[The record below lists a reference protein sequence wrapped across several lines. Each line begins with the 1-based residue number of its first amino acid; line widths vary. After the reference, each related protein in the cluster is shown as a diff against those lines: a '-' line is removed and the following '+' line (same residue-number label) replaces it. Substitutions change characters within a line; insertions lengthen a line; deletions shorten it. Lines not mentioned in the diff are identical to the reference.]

1 VGEVSRQASSVAF
14 RELLSLVLAYKLDV
28 AVVSLAIAFGSVAL
42 LLSPYV
48 LSLII
53 DRGIVGADY
62 AALTTYVGLYVLL
75 VVAQWVAQM
84 VRVSRTE
91 VLGQKVL
98 SGLRESVFR
107 KYMST
112 TLDFHQSYQVGDLV
126 SRLVNDTSTV
136 NEALVTGL
144 LNVVGDLVS
153 MLGSLA
159 VMVYLSP
166 QLTLV
171 SLATAPLMALVAR
184 VFGGRLRRAWREVR
198 ERVSRLTSIVE
209 ESASGIEVVKSFGL
223 EDSVLS
229 RFERTSREVYSQ
241 TVKASVLAGLFFPL
255 MGVTTSVS
263 MAVVLI
269 YGGYLCLSGALS
281 IGVLVAF
288 TQYVN
293 RLTGPINDLV
303 FMYDSLQTALAAL
316 DRVYE
321 VLKSG
326 HVESDEGVDLAE
338 IRGEVVFDHVWF
350 EYVPGIPVL
359 KDVSLVVRPG
369 EVVALVGHTGAGKTT
384 MANLLMKFYEPTKGR
399 ILIDGVDIRNVR
411 RSSLRKFISYIP
423 QETFLFPG
431 TVIDNIRVVKPG
443 ASDEEVIEVCKRL
456 GVHRFIE
463 RLPNGYYTDVGEV
476 GKRLSTGEKQL
487 IAIARAMLKDAKV
500 VIVDEALSSVDTET
514 EGILRKALRE
524 LLRGR
529 TGIVIAH
536 RLTMARDCDRVVVL
550 ADGRIVEQGTF
561 SELLAKRG
569 VFYSMYVS
577 QVGGVEE
584 IAAAQE
590 AR

>member
-1 VGEVSRQASSVAF
+1 VVEVSKTGTVAF
-14 RELLSLVLAYKLDV
+14 RELLSLVLAFRLDV
-28 AVVSLAIAFGSVAL
+28 AIVSLAIAFGSIAM

-48 LSLII
+48 LSLTI

-62 AALTTYVGLYVLL
+62 ASLPMYVGLYVLL
-75 VVAQWVAQM
+75 VVAQWVTQV

-98 SGLRESVFR
+98 SSLRETMFR

-112 TLDFHQSYQVGDLV
+112 TLDFYQGYQVGDLV

-144 LNVVGDLVS
+144 LNVIGDLVS

-159 VMVYLSP
+159 IMAYLSP
-166 QLTLV
+166 QLTLA
-171 SLATAPLMALVAR
+171 SLVTVPPMVLVAR

-209 ESASGIEVVKSFGL
+209 ESASGIEVVRSFGL

-241 TVKASVLAGLFFPL
+241 TIRASVLAGLFFPL
-255 MGVTTSVS
+255 MGVFSSVAV
-263 MAVVLI
+263 AVVLI
-269 YGGYLCLSGALS
+269 YGGYLYLSGALS

-316 DRVYE
+316 DRIYE
-321 VLKSG
+321 VLRSG
-326 HVESDEGVDLAE
+326 QVESDEGIDLVDV
-338 IRGEVVFDHVWF
+338 RGEVVFDHVWF

-359 KDVSLVVRPG
+359 KDINITIRPG

-384 MANLLMKFYEPTKGR
+384 MANLLMKFYEPTRGR
-399 ILIDGVDIRNVR
+399 ILVDGVDIRNVR
-411 RSSLRKFISYIP
+411 RSSLRRFISYIP

-431 TVIDNIRVVKPG
+431 TVIDNIRVVKPE
-443 ASDEEVIEVCKRL
+443 ASDEEVIEVCRRL
-456 GVHRFIE
+456 GIHRFVE

-487 IAIARAMLKDAKV
+487 IAIARALLKDSRI
-500 VIVDEALSSVDTET
+500 VIVDEALSSVDSET
-514 EGILRKALRE
+514 EEMLKKAIRE

-536 RLTMARDCDRVVVL
+536 RLTTARDCDRIIVL
-550 ADGRIVEQGTF
+550 ADGRVVEQGTF
-561 SELLAKRG
+561 SELIAKRG

-577 QVGGVEE
+577 QVGGVGE
-584 IAAAQE
+584 ATVAQE

>member
-1 VGEVSRQASSVAF
+1 VVEVSKASTVAF
-14 RELLSLVLAYKLDV
+14 RELLSLVLTFRLDV
-28 AVVSLAIAFGSVAL
+28 AIVSLAIAFGSIAM

-48 LSLII
+48 LSLTI

-62 AALTTYVGLYVLL
+62 ASLPMYVGLYVLL
-75 VVAQWVAQM
+75 VVAQWVTQV

-98 SGLRESVFR
+98 SSLREAVFR

-112 TLDFHQSYQVGDLV
+112 TLDFYQGYQVGDLV

-144 LNVVGDLVS
+144 LNVIGDLVS

-159 VMVYLSP
+159 IMAYLSP
-166 QLTLV
+166 QLTLA
-171 SLATAPLMALVAR
+171 SLVTVPPMVLVAR

-223 EDSVLS
+223 EDSVLL

-241 TVKASVLAGLFFPL
+241 TIRASVLAGLFFPL
-255 MGVTTSVS
+255 MGVFSSVAV
-263 MAVVLI
+263 AVVLI

-316 DRVYE
+316 DRIYE

-326 HVESDEGVDLAE
+326 QVESDEGIDLVDV
-338 IRGEVVFDHVWF
+338 RGEVLFDHVWF

-359 KDVSLVVRPG
+359 KDINLTIRSG

-384 MANLLMKFYEPTKGR
+384 MANLLMKFYEPTRGR
-399 ILIDGVDIRNVR
+399 ILVDGVDVRNVR
-411 RSSLRKFISYIP
+411 RSSLRRFISYIP

-431 TVIDNIRVVKPG
+431 TVIDNIRIVKPE
-443 ASDEEVIEVCKRL
+443 ASIEEVIEVCRRL
-456 GVHRFIE
+456 GIHRFVE

-487 IAIARAMLKDAKV
+487 IAIARALLKDSRI
-500 VIVDEALSSVDTET
+500 VIVDEALSSVDSET
-514 EGILRKALRE
+514 EEMLKKAIRE

-536 RLTMARDCDRVVVL
+536 RLTTARDCDRVVVL
-550 ADGRIVEQGTF
+550 ADGRVVEQGTF

-577 QVGGVEE
+577 QVGGVGE
-584 IAAAQE
+584 ATVVQE

>member
-1 VGEVSRQASSVAF
+1 VVKVSKTGTVAF
-14 RELLSLVLAYKLDV
+14 RELLSLVLTFRLDV
-28 AVVSLAIAFGSVAL
+28 AVVSLAIAFNSLAT

-48 LSLII
+48 LSLTI

-62 AALTTYVGLYVLL
+62 ASLPMYVGLYVLL
-75 VVAQWVAQM
+75 VLAQWVTQV

-98 SGLRESVFR
+98 SSLRETMFR
-107 KYMST
+107 RYMSA
-112 TLDFHQSYQVGDLV
+112 TLDFYQGYQVGDLV

-159 VMVYLSP
+159 IMVYLSP
-166 QLTLV
+166 QLTLA
-171 SLATAPLMALVAR
+171 SLVTVPPMVLVAR

-241 TVKASVLAGLFFPL
+241 TIRASVLAGLFFPL
-255 MGVTTSVS
+255 MGVLSSLAV
-263 MAVVLI
+263 AVVLI
-269 YGGYLCLSGALS
+269 YGGYLYLSGALS

-316 DRVYE
+316 DRIYE
-321 VLKSG
+321 VLKSSR
-326 HVESDEGVDLAE
+326 VESDEGIDLVDV
-338 IRGEVVFDHVWF
+338 RGEVVFDHVWF

-359 KDVSLVVRPG
+359 KDVNITIGPG

-384 MANLLMKFYEPTKGR
+384 MANLLMKFYEPTRGR
-399 ILIDGVDIRNVR
+399 ILVDGVDIRNVR
-411 RSSLRKFISYIP
+411 RSSLRRFISYIP

-431 TVIDNIRVVKPG
+431 TVIDNIRVVKPE
-443 ASDEEVIEVCKRL
+443 ASDEEVIEVCRRL
-456 GVHRFIE
+456 GIHRFVE

-487 IAIARAMLKDAKV
+487 IAIARALLKDSRI
-500 VIVDEALSSVDTET
+500 VIVDEALSSVDSET
-514 EGILRKALRE
+514 EEMLKKAIRE

-536 RLTMARDCDRVVVL
+536 RLTTARDCDRVIVL
-550 ADGRIVEQGTF
+550 ADGRVVEQGTF
-561 SELLAKRG
+561 SELMAKRG

-577 QVGGVEE
+577 QVGGVGE
-584 IAAAQE
+584 ATVAQE

>member
-1 VGEVSRQASSVAF
+1 VGEVSRRASSVAF
-14 RELLSLVLAYKLDV
+14 RELLSLVLAHKLDV

-62 AALTTYVGLYVLL
+62 AALPIYVGLYVLL
-75 VVAQWVAQM
+75 VVAQWVAQV

-98 SGLRESVFR
+98 SSLRESAFR

-112 TLDFHQSYQVGDLV
+112 TLDFYQSYQVGDLV

-144 LNVVGDLVS
+144 LNVVGDLIS

-159 VMVYLSP
+159 IMIYLSP
-166 QLTLV
+166 QLTLA
-171 SLATAPLMALVAR
+171 SLATVPLMVLVAR

-223 EDSVLS
+223 EDSVLL

-241 TVKASVLAGLFFPL
+241 AVRASILAGLFFPL
-255 MGVTTSVS
+255 IGVTTSVS

-269 YGGYLCLSGALS
+269 YGGYLCLSGILS

-321 VLKSG
+321 VLKSER
-326 HVESDEGVDLAE
+326 VEPDEGIDLTE
-338 IRGEVVFDHVWF
+338 VRGEVVFEHVWF

-359 KDVSLVVRPG
+359 KDVSLVVKPG

-384 MANLLMKFYEPTKGR
+384 MANLMMKFYEPTSGK
-399 ILIDGVDIRNVR
+399 ILLDGIDVRNIR
-411 RSSLRKFISYIP
+411 RSSLRRFISYIP

-431 TVIDNIRVVKPG
+431 TVIDNIRVVKPE
-443 ASDEEVIEVCKRL
+443 ASDGEVIEVCRRL

-463 RLPNGYYTDVGEV
+463 KLPNGYYTDVGEV

-487 IAIARAMLKDAKV
+487 IAVARAMLKDARV

-514 EGILRKALRE
+514 EETLRKALKE

-550 ADGRIVEQGTF
+550 ADGRVVEQGTF

-584 IAAAQE
+584 VAIVQE
-590 AR
+590 MR

>member
-1 VGEVSRQASSVAF
+1 MSRQASSVAF

-75 VVAQWVAQM
+75 IVAQWVAQM

-112 TLDFHQSYQVGDLV
+112 TLDFYQSYQVGDLV

-159 VMVYLSP
+159 IMVYLSP

-171 SLATAPLMALVAR
+171 SLATVPLMALVAR

-577 QVGGVEE
+577 QVGGVGE

>member
-1 VGEVSRQASSVAF
+1 MSRRASSVAF
-14 RELLSLVLAYKLDV
+14 RELLSLVLAHKLDV

-62 AALTTYVGLYVLL
+62 AALPIYVGLYVLL
-75 VVAQWVAQM
+75 VVAQWVAQV

-98 SGLRESVFR
+98 SSLRESAFR

-112 TLDFHQSYQVGDLV
+112 TLDFYQSYQVGDLV

-144 LNVVGDLVS
+144 LNVVGDLIS

-159 VMVYLSP
+159 IMIYLSP
-166 QLTLV
+166 QLTLA
-171 SLATAPLMALVAR
+171 SLATVPLMVLVAR

-223 EDSVLS
+223 EDSVLL

-241 TVKASVLAGLFFPL
+241 AVRASILAGLFFPL
-255 MGVTTSVS
+255 IGVTTSVS

-269 YGGYLCLSGALS
+269 YGGYLCLSGILS

-321 VLKSG
+321 VLKSER
-326 HVESDEGVDLAE
+326 VEPDEGIDLTE
-338 IRGEVVFDHVWF
+338 VRGEVVFEHVWF

-359 KDVSLVVRPG
+359 KDVSLVVKPG

-384 MANLLMKFYEPTKGR
+384 MANLMMKFYEPTSGK
-399 ILIDGVDIRNVR
+399 ILLDGIDVRNIR
-411 RSSLRKFISYIP
+411 RSSLRRFISYIP

-431 TVIDNIRVVKPG
+431 TVIDNIRVVKPE
-443 ASDEEVIEVCKRL
+443 ASDGEVIEVCRRL

-463 RLPNGYYTDVGEV
+463 KLPNGYYTDVGEV

-487 IAIARAMLKDAKV
+487 IAVARAMLKDARV

-514 EGILRKALRE
+514 EETLRKALKE

-550 ADGRIVEQGTF
+550 ADGRVVEQGTF

-584 IAAAQE
+584 VAIVQE
-590 AR
+590 MR

>member
-1 VGEVSRQASSVAF
+1 VVKVSKTGTVAF
-14 RELLSLVLAYKLDV
+14 RELLSLVLTFRLDV
-28 AVVSLAIAFGSVAL
+28 AVVSLAIAFNSLAT

-48 LSLII
+48 LSLTI

-62 AALTTYVGLYVLL
+62 ASLPMYVGLYVLL
-75 VVAQWVAQM
+75 VLAQWVSQV

-98 SGLRESVFR
+98 SSLRETMFR
-107 KYMST
+107 RYMSA
-112 TLDFHQSYQVGDLV
+112 TLDFYQGYQVGDLV

-159 VMVYLSP
+159 IMVYLSP
-166 QLTLV
+166 QLTLA
-171 SLATAPLMALVAR
+171 SLVTVPPMVLVAR

-241 TVKASVLAGLFFPL
+241 TIRASVLAGLFFPL
-255 MGVTTSVS
+255 MGVLSSLAV
-263 MAVVLI
+263 AVVLI
-269 YGGYLCLSGALS
+269 YGGYLYLSGALS

-293 RLTGPINDLV
+293 RLMGPINDLV

-316 DRVYE
+316 DRIYE

-326 HVESDEGVDLAE
+326 QVESDEGIDLVDV
-338 IRGEVVFDHVWF
+338 RGEVVFDHVWF

-359 KDVSLVVRPG
+359 KDVNITIRPG

-384 MANLLMKFYEPTKGR
+384 MANLLMKFYEPTRGR
-399 ILIDGVDIRNVR
+399 ILVDGVDIRNVR
-411 RSSLRKFISYIP
+411 RSSLRRFISYIP

-431 TVIDNIRVVKPG
+431 TVIDNIRVVKPE
-443 ASDEEVIEVCKRL
+443 ASDEEVIEVCRRL
-456 GVHRFIE
+456 GIHRFVE

-487 IAIARAMLKDAKV
+487 IAIARALLKDSRI
-500 VIVDEALSSVDTET
+500 VIVDEALSSVDSET
-514 EGILRKALRE
+514 EEMLKKAIRE

-536 RLTMARDCDRVVVL
+536 RLTTARDCDRVIVL
-550 ADGRIVEQGTF
+550 ADGRVVEQGTF
-561 SELLAKRG
+561 SELMAKRG

-577 QVGGVEE
+577 QVGGVGE
-584 IAAAQE
+584 ATVAQE

>member
-1 VGEVSRQASSVAF
+1 VVEVSKASTVAF
-14 RELLSLVLAYKLDV
+14 RELLSLVLTFRLDV
-28 AVVSLAIAFGSVAL
+28 AIVSLAIAFGSIAM

-48 LSLII
+48 LSLTI

-62 AALTTYVGLYVLL
+62 ASLPMYVGLYVLL
-75 VVAQWVAQM
+75 VVAQWVTQV

-98 SGLRESVFR
+98 SSLREAVFR

-112 TLDFHQSYQVGDLV
+112 TLDFYQGYQVGDLV

-144 LNVVGDLVS
+144 LNVIGDLVS

-159 VMVYLSP
+159 IMAYLSP
-166 QLTLV
+166 QLTLA
-171 SLATAPLMALVAR
+171 SLVTVPPMVLVAR

-223 EDSVLS
+223 EDSVLL

-241 TVKASVLAGLFFPL
+241 TIRASVLAGLFFPL
-255 MGVTTSVS
+255 MGVFSSVAV
-263 MAVVLI
+263 AVVLI

-316 DRVYE
+316 DRIYE

-326 HVESDEGVDLAE
+326 QVESDEGIDLVDV
-338 IRGEVVFDHVWF
+338 RGEVVFDHVWF

-359 KDVSLVVRPG
+359 KDVNITIRPG

-384 MANLLMKFYEPTKGR
+384 MANLLMKFYEPTRGR
-399 ILIDGVDIRNVR
+399 ILVDGVDVRNVR
-411 RSSLRKFISYIP
+411 RSSLRRFISYIP

-431 TVIDNIRVVKPG
+431 TVIDNIRVVKPE
-443 ASDEEVIEVCKRL
+443 ASDEEVIEVCRRL
-456 GVHRFIE
+456 GIHRFVE

-487 IAIARAMLKDAKV
+487 IAIARALLKDSRI
-500 VIVDEALSSVDTET
+500 VIVDEALSSVDSET
-514 EGILRKALRE
+514 EEMLKKAIRE

-536 RLTMARDCDRVVVL
+536 RLTTARDCDRVVVL
-550 ADGRIVEQGTF
+550 ADGRVVEQGTF

-577 QVGGVEE
+577 QVGGVGE
-584 IAAAQE
+584 ATVVQE

>member
-1 VGEVSRQASSVAF
+1 MSKTGTVAF
-14 RELLSLVLAYKLDV
+14 RELLSLVLTFRLDV
-28 AVVSLAIAFGSVAL
+28 AVVSLAIAFNSLAT

-48 LSLII
+48 LSLTI
-53 DRGIVGADY
+53 DRGVVGADY
-62 AALTTYVGLYVLL
+62 ASLPMYVGLYVLL
-75 VVAQWVAQM
+75 VLAQWVTQV

-98 SGLRESVFR
+98 SSLRETMFR
-107 KYMST
+107 RYMSA
-112 TLDFHQSYQVGDLV
+112 TLDFYQGYQVGDLV

-159 VMVYLSP
+159 IMVYLSP
-166 QLTLV
+166 QLTLA
-171 SLATAPLMALVAR
+171 SLVTVPPMVLVAR

-241 TVKASVLAGLFFPL
+241 TIRASVLAGLFFPL
-255 MGVTTSVS
+255 MGVLSSLAV
-263 MAVVLI
+263 AVVLI
-269 YGGYLCLSGALS
+269 YGGYLYLSGALS

-293 RLTGPINDLV
+293 RLMGPINDLV

-316 DRVYE
+316 DRNYE

-326 HVESDEGVDLAE
+326 QVESDEGIDLVDV
-338 IRGEVVFDHVWF
+338 RGEVVFDHVWF

-359 KDVSLVVRPG
+359 KDVNITIRPG

-384 MANLLMKFYEPTKGR
+384 MANLLMKFYEPTRGR
-399 ILIDGVDIRNVR
+399 ILVDGVDIRNVR
-411 RSSLRKFISYIP
+411 RSSLRRFISYIP

-431 TVIDNIRVVKPG
+431 TVIDNIRVVKPE
-443 ASDEEVIEVCKRL
+443 ASDEEVIEVCRRL
-456 GVHRFIE
+456 GIHRFVE

-476 GKRLSTGEKQL
+476 GKRLSTGERQL
-487 IAIARAMLKDAKV
+487 IAIARALLKDSRI
-500 VIVDEALSSVDTET
+500 VIVDEALSSVDSET
-514 EGILRKALRE
+514 EEMLKKAIRE

-536 RLTMARDCDRVVVL
+536 RLTTARDCDRVIVL
-550 ADGRIVEQGTF
+550 ADGRVVEQGTF
-561 SELLAKRG
+561 SELMAKRG

-577 QVGGVEE
+577 QVGGVGE
-584 IAAAQE
+584 ATVAQE

>member
-1 VGEVSRQASSVAF
+1 MKVSKTGTVAF
-14 RELLSLVLAYKLDV
+14 RELLSLVLTFRLDV
-28 AVVSLAIAFGSVAL
+28 AVVSLAIAFNSLAT

-48 LSLII
+48 LSLTI

-62 AALTTYVGLYVLL
+62 ASLPMYVGLYVLL
-75 VVAQWVAQM
+75 VLAQWVAQV

-98 SGLRESVFR
+98 SSLRETMFR
-107 KYMST
+107 RYMSA
-112 TLDFHQSYQVGDLV
+112 TLDFYQGYQVGDLV

-159 VMVYLSP
+159 IMVYLSP
-166 QLTLV
+166 QLTLA
-171 SLATAPLMALVAR
+171 SLVTVPPMVLVAR

-241 TVKASVLAGLFFPL
+241 TIRASVLAGLFFPL
-255 MGVTTSVS
+255 MGVLSSLAV
-263 MAVVLI
+263 AVVLI
-269 YGGYLCLSGALS
+269 YGGYLYLSGALS

-293 RLTGPINDLV
+293 RLMGPINDLV

-316 DRVYE
+316 DRIYE
-321 VLKSG
+321 VVKSG
-326 HVESDEGVDLAE
+326 QVESDEGIDLVDV
-338 IRGEVVFDHVWF
+338 RGEVVFDHVWF

-359 KDVSLVVRPG
+359 KDVNITIRPG

-384 MANLLMKFYEPTKGR
+384 MANLLMKFYEPTRGR
-399 ILIDGVDIRNVR
+399 ILVDGVDIRNVR
-411 RSSLRKFISYIP
+411 RSSLRRFISYIP

-431 TVIDNIRVVKPG
+431 TVIDNIRVVKPE
-443 ASDEEVIEVCKRL
+443 ASDEEVIEVCRRL
-456 GVHRFIE
+456 GIHRFVE

-487 IAIARAMLKDAKV
+487 IAIARALLKDSRI
-500 VIVDEALSSVDTET
+500 VIVDEALSSVDSET
-514 EGILRKALRE
+514 EEMLKKAIRE

-536 RLTMARDCDRVVVL
+536 RLTTARDCDRVIVL
-550 ADGRIVEQGTF
+550 ADGRVVEQGTF
-561 SELLAKRG
+561 SELMAKRG

-577 QVGGVEE
+577 QVGGVGE
-584 IAAAQE
+584 ATVAQE

>member
-1 VGEVSRQASSVAF
+1 MSRQASSVAF
-14 RELLSLVLAYKLDV
+14 KELLSLVLAYKLDV

-62 AALTTYVGLYVLL
+62 AALPIYVGLYVLL
-75 VVAQWVAQM
+75 VVAQWVTQV

-98 SGLRESVFR
+98 SSLRESVFR

-112 TLDFHQSYQVGDLV
+112 TLDFYQSYQVGDLV

-159 VMVYLSP
+159 IMVYLSP
-166 QLTLV
+166 QLTLA
-171 SLATAPLMALVAR
+171 SLATVPLMVLVAR

-209 ESASGIEVVKSFGL
+209 ESTSGIEVVKSFGL
-223 EDSVLS
+223 EDSVLL

-241 TVKASVLAGLFFPL
+241 AVRASILAGLFFPL
-255 MGVTTSVS
+255 IGVTTSVS

-269 YGGYLCLSGALS
+269 YGGYLCLSGILS

-321 VLKSG
+321 VLKSER
-326 HVESDEGVDLAE
+326 VEPDEGIDLTE
-338 IRGEVVFDHVWF
+338 VRGEVVFEHVWF

-359 KDVSLVVRPG
+359 KDVSLVVKPG

-384 MANLLMKFYEPTKGR
+384 MANLMMKFYEPTSGR
-399 ILIDGVDIRNVR
+399 ILLDGIDVRNIR
-411 RSSLRKFISYIP
+411 RSSLRRFISYIP

-431 TVIDNIRVVKPG
+431 TVIDNIRVVKPE
-443 ASDEEVIEVCKRL
+443 ASDGEVVEVCRRL

-463 RLPNGYYTDVGEV
+463 KLPNGYYTDVGEV

-487 IAIARAMLKDAKV
+487 IAVARAMLKDARV

-514 EGILRKALRE
+514 EEALRKALKE

-550 ADGRIVEQGTF
+550 ADGRVVEQGAF

-584 IAAAQE
+584 VAIVQE
-590 AR
+590 MR

>member
-1 VGEVSRQASSVAF
+1 VVKVSKTGTVAF
-14 RELLSLVLAYKLDV
+14 RELLSLVLTFRLDV
-28 AVVSLAIAFGSVAL
+28 AVVSLAIAFNSLAT

-48 LSLII
+48 LSLTI

-62 AALTTYVGLYVLL
+62 ASLPMYVGLYVLL
-75 VVAQWVAQM
+75 VLAQWVTQV

-98 SGLRESVFR
+98 SSLRETMFR
-107 KYMST
+107 RYMSA
-112 TLDFHQSYQVGDLV
+112 TLDFYQGYQVGDLV

-159 VMVYLSP
+159 IMAYLSP
-166 QLTLV
+166 QLTLA
-171 SLATAPLMALVAR
+171 SLVTVPPMVLVAR

-223 EDSVLS
+223 EDSVLL

-241 TVKASVLAGLFFPL
+241 TIRASVLAGLFFPL
-255 MGVTTSVS
+255 MGVFSSVAV
-263 MAVVLI
+263 AVVLI

-316 DRVYE
+316 DRIYE

-326 HVESDEGVDLAE
+326 QVESDEGIDLVDV
-338 IRGEVVFDHVWF
+338 RGEVVFDHVWF

-359 KDVSLVVRPG
+359 KDVNITIRPG

-384 MANLLMKFYEPTKGR
+384 MANLLMKFYEPTRGR
-399 ILIDGVDIRNVR
+399 ILVDGVDIRNVR
-411 RSSLRKFISYIP
+411 RSSLRRFISYIP

-431 TVIDNIRVVKPG
+431 TVIDNIRVVKPE
-443 ASDEEVIEVCKRL
+443 ASDEEVIEVCRRL
-456 GVHRFIE
+456 GIHRFVE

-487 IAIARAMLKDAKV
+487 IAIARALLKDSRI
-500 VIVDEALSSVDTET
+500 VIVDEALSSVDSET
-514 EGILRKALRE
+514 EEMLKKAIRE

-536 RLTMARDCDRVVVL
+536 RLTTARDCDRVIVL
-550 ADGRIVEQGTF
+550 ADGRVVEQGTF
-561 SELLAKRG
+561 SELMAKRG

-577 QVGGVEE
+577 QVGGVGE
-584 IAAAQE
+584 ATVAQE

>member
-1 VGEVSRQASSVAF
+1 MSKTGTVAF
-14 RELLSLVLAYKLDV
+14 RELLSLVLTFRLDV
-28 AVVSLAIAFGSVAL
+28 AVVSLAIAFNSLAT

-48 LSLII
+48 LSLTI

-62 AALTTYVGLYVLL
+62 ASLPMYVGLYVLL
-75 VVAQWVAQM
+75 VLAQWVAQV

-98 SGLRESVFR
+98 SSLRETMFR
-107 KYMST
+107 RYMSA
-112 TLDFHQSYQVGDLV
+112 TLDFYQGYQVGDLV

-159 VMVYLSP
+159 IMVYLSP
-166 QLTLV
+166 QLTLA
-171 SLATAPLMALVAR
+171 SLVTVPPMVLVAR

-209 ESASGIEVVKSFGL
+209 ESASGIEVVRSFGL

-241 TVKASVLAGLFFPL
+241 TIRASVLAGLFFPL
-255 MGVTTSVS
+255 MGVLSSLAV
-263 MAVVLI
+263 AVVLI
-269 YGGYLCLSGALS
+269 YGGYLYLSGALS

-293 RLTGPINDLV
+293 RLMGPINDLV

-316 DRVYE
+316 DRIYE
-321 VLKSG
+321 VVKSG
-326 HVESDEGVDLAE
+326 QVESDEGIDLVDV
-338 IRGEVVFDHVWF
+338 RGEVVFDHVWF

-359 KDVSLVVRPG
+359 KDVNITIRPG

-384 MANLLMKFYEPTKGR
+384 MANLLMKFYEPTRGR
-399 ILIDGVDIRNVR
+399 ILVDGVDIRNVR
-411 RSSLRKFISYIP
+411 RSSLRRFISYIP

-431 TVIDNIRVVKPG
+431 TVIDNIRVVKPE
-443 ASDEEVIEVCKRL
+443 ASDEEVIEVCRRL
-456 GVHRFIE
+456 GIHRFVE

-487 IAIARAMLKDAKV
+487 IAIARALLKDSRI
-500 VIVDEALSSVDTET
+500 VIVDEALSSVDSET
-514 EGILRKALRE
+514 EEMLKKAIRE

-536 RLTMARDCDRVVVL
+536 RLTTARDCDRVIVL
-550 ADGRIVEQGTF
+550 ADGRVVEQGTF
-561 SELLAKRG
+561 SELMAKRG

-577 QVGGVEE
+577 QVGGVGE
-584 IAAAQE
+584 ATVAQE

>member
-1 VGEVSRQASSVAF
+1 VVEVSKASTVAF
-14 RELLSLVLAYKLDV
+14 RELLSLVLAFRLDV
-28 AVVSLAIAFGSVAL
+28 AIVSLAIAFGSIAM

-48 LSLII
+48 LSLTI

-62 AALTTYVGLYVLL
+62 ASLPMYVGLYVLL
-75 VVAQWVAQM
+75 VVAQWVTQV

-98 SGLRESVFR
+98 SSLREAVFR

-112 TLDFHQSYQVGDLV
+112 TLDFYQGYQVGDLV

-144 LNVVGDLVS
+144 LNVIGDLVS

-159 VMVYLSP
+159 IMAYLSP
-166 QLTLV
+166 QLTLA
-171 SLATAPLMALVAR
+171 SLVTVPPMVLVAR

-241 TVKASVLAGLFFPL
+241 TIRASVLAGLFFPL
-255 MGVTTSVS
+255 MGVFSSVAV
-263 MAVVLI
+263 AVVLI

-316 DRVYE
+316 DRIYE
-321 VLKSG
+321 VLRSG
-326 HVESDEGVDLAE
+326 QVESDEGIDLVDV
-338 IRGEVVFDHVWF
+338 RGEVLFDHVWF

-359 KDVSLVVRPG
+359 KDINLTIRSG

-384 MANLLMKFYEPTKGR
+384 MANLLMKFYEPTRGR
-399 ILIDGVDIRNVR
+399 ILVDGVDVRNVR
-411 RSSLRKFISYIP
+411 RSSLRRFISYIP

-431 TVIDNIRVVKPG
+431 TVIDNIRIVKPE
-443 ASDEEVIEVCKRL
+443 ASIEEVIEVCRRL
-456 GVHRFIE
+456 GIHRFVE

-487 IAIARAMLKDAKV
+487 IAIARALLKDSRI
-500 VIVDEALSSVDTET
+500 VIVDEALSSVDSET
-514 EGILRKALRE
+514 EEMLKKAIRE

-536 RLTMARDCDRVVVL
+536 RLTTARDCDRVVVL
-550 ADGRIVEQGTF
+550 ADGRVVEQGTF

-577 QVGGVEE
+577 QVGGVGE
-584 IAAAQE
+584 ATVVQE

>member
-1 VGEVSRQASSVAF
+1 VVEVSKTGTVAF
-14 RELLSLVLAYKLDV
+14 RELLSLVLAFRLDV
-28 AVVSLAIAFGSVAL
+28 AIVSLAIAFGSIAM

-48 LSLII
+48 LSLTI

-62 AALTTYVGLYVLL
+62 ASLPMYVGLYVLL
-75 VVAQWVAQM
+75 VVAQWVTQV

-98 SGLRESVFR
+98 SSLRETMFR

-112 TLDFHQSYQVGDLV
+112 TLDFYQGYQVGDLV

-144 LNVVGDLVS
+144 LNVIGDLVS

-159 VMVYLSP
+159 IMAYLSP
-166 QLTLV
+166 QLTLA
-171 SLATAPLMALVAR
+171 SLVTVPPMVLVAR

-209 ESASGIEVVKSFGL
+209 ESASGIEVVRSFGL
-223 EDSVLS
+223 EDSVLL

-241 TVKASVLAGLFFPL
+241 TIRASVLAGLFFPL
-255 MGVTTSVS
+255 MGVFSSVAV
-263 MAVVLI
+263 AVVLI

-316 DRVYE
+316 DRIYE

-326 HVESDEGVDLAE
+326 QVESDEGIDLVDV
-338 IRGEVVFDHVWF
+338 RGEVVFDHVWF

-359 KDVSLVVRPG
+359 KDINITIRPG

-384 MANLLMKFYEPTKGR
+384 MANLLMKFYEPTRGR
-399 ILIDGVDIRNVR
+399 ILIDGVDVGNVR
-411 RSSLRKFISYIP
+411 RSSLRRFISYIP

-431 TVIDNIRVVKPG
+431 TVIDNIRIVKPET
-443 ASDEEVIEVCKRL
+443 SIEEVIEVCRRL
-456 GVHRFIE
+456 GIHRFVE

-487 IAIARAMLKDAKV
+487 IAIARALLKDSRI
-500 VIVDEALSSVDTET
+500 VIVDEALSSVDSET
-514 EGILRKALRE
+514 EEMLKKAIRE

-536 RLTMARDCDRVVVL
+536 RLTTARDCDRVVVL
-550 ADGRIVEQGTF
+550 ADGRVVEQGTF

-569 VFYSMYVS
+569 VFYNMYVS
-577 QVGGVEE
+577 QVGGVRE
-584 IAAAQE
+584 ATVVQE

>member
-1 VGEVSRQASSVAF
+1 MSRRASSVAF
-14 RELLSLVLAYKLDV
+14 RELLSLVLAHKLDV

-62 AALTTYVGLYVLL
+62 AALPIYVGLYVLL
-75 VVAQWVAQM
+75 VVAQWVAQV

-98 SGLRESVFR
+98 SSLRESAFR

-112 TLDFHQSYQVGDLV
+112 TLDFYQSYQVGDLV

-144 LNVVGDLVS
+144 LNVVGDLIS

-159 VMVYLSP
+159 IMVYLSP
-166 QLTLV
+166 QLTLA
-171 SLATAPLMALVAR
+171 SLATVPLMVLVAR

-223 EDSVLS
+223 EDSVLL

-241 TVKASVLAGLFFPL
+241 AVRASILAGLFFPL
-255 MGVTTSVS
+255 IGVTTSVS

-269 YGGYLCLSGALS
+269 YGGYLCLSGLLS

-321 VLKSG
+321 VLKSER
-326 HVESDEGVDLAE
+326 VEPDEGIDLTE
-338 IRGEVVFDHVWF
+338 VRGEVVFEHVWF

-359 KDVSLVVRPG
+359 KDVSLVVKPG

-384 MANLLMKFYEPTKGR
+384 MANLMMKFYEPTSGK
-399 ILIDGVDIRNVR
+399 ILLDGIDVRNIR
-411 RSSLRKFISYIP
+411 RSSLRRFISYIP

-431 TVIDNIRVVKPG
+431 TVIDNIRVVKPE
-443 ASDEEVIEVCKRL
+443 ASDGEVIEVCRRL

-463 RLPNGYYTDVGEV
+463 KLPNGYYTDVGEV

-487 IAIARAMLKDAKV
+487 IAVARAMLKDARV

-514 EGILRKALRE
+514 EETLRKALKE

-550 ADGRIVEQGTF
+550 ADGRVVEQGTF

-584 IAAAQE
+584 VAIVQE
-590 AR
+590 MR

>member
-1 VGEVSRQASSVAF
+1 MSKASTVAF
-14 RELLSLVLAYKLDV
+14 RELLSLVLAFRLDV
-28 AVVSLAIAFGSVAL
+28 AIVSLAIAFGSIAM

-48 LSLII
+48 LSLTI

-62 AALTTYVGLYVLL
+62 ASLPMYVGLYVLL
-75 VVAQWVAQM
+75 VVAQWVTQV

-98 SGLRESVFR
+98 SSLREAVFR

-112 TLDFHQSYQVGDLV
+112 TLDFYQGYQVGDLV

-144 LNVVGDLVS
+144 LNVIGDLVS

-159 VMVYLSP
+159 IMAYLSP
-166 QLTLV
+166 QLTLA
-171 SLATAPLMALVAR
+171 SLVTVPPMVLVAR

-223 EDSVLS
+223 EDSVLL

-241 TVKASVLAGLFFPL
+241 TIRASVLAGLFFPL
-255 MGVTTSVS
+255 MGVFSSVAV
-263 MAVVLI
+263 AVVLI

-316 DRVYE
+316 DRIYE

-326 HVESDEGVDLAE
+326 QVESDEGIDLVDV
-338 IRGEVVFDHVWF
+338 RGEVLFDHVWF

-359 KDVSLVVRPG
+359 KDINLTIRSG

-384 MANLLMKFYEPTKGR
+384 MANLLMKFYEPTRGR
-399 ILIDGVDIRNVR
+399 ILVDGVDVRNVR
-411 RSSLRKFISYIP
+411 RSSLRRFISYIP

-431 TVIDNIRVVKPG
+431 TVIDNIRIVKPE
-443 ASDEEVIEVCKRL
+443 ASIEEVIEVCRRL
-456 GVHRFIE
+456 GIHRFVE

-487 IAIARAMLKDAKV
+487 IAIARALLKDSRI
-500 VIVDEALSSVDTET
+500 VIVDEALSSVDSET
-514 EGILRKALRE
+514 EEMLKKAIRE

-536 RLTMARDCDRVVVL
+536 RLTTARDCDRVVVL
-550 ADGRIVEQGTF
+550 ADGRVVEQGTF

-577 QVGGVEE
+577 QVGGVGE
-584 IAAAQE
+584 ATVVQE

>member
-1 VGEVSRQASSVAF
+1 MSKASTVAF
-14 RELLSLVLAYKLDV
+14 RELLSLVLTFRLDV
-28 AVVSLAIAFGSVAL
+28 AIVSLAIAFGSIAM

-48 LSLII
+48 LSLTI

-62 AALTTYVGLYVLL
+62 ASLPMYVGLYVLL
-75 VVAQWVAQM
+75 VVAQWVTQV

-98 SGLRESVFR
+98 SSLREAVFR

-112 TLDFHQSYQVGDLV
+112 TLDFYQGYQVGDLV

-144 LNVVGDLVS
+144 LNVIGDLVS

-159 VMVYLSP
+159 IMAYLSP
-166 QLTLV
+166 QLTLA
-171 SLATAPLMALVAR
+171 SLVTVPPMVLVAR

-223 EDSVLS
+223 EDSVLL

-241 TVKASVLAGLFFPL
+241 TIRASVLAGLFFPL
-255 MGVTTSVS
+255 MGVFSSVAV
-263 MAVVLI
+263 AVVLI

-316 DRVYE
+316 DRIYE

-326 HVESDEGVDLAE
+326 QVESDEGIDLVDV
-338 IRGEVVFDHVWF
+338 RGEVLFDHVWF

-359 KDVSLVVRPG
+359 KDINLTIRSG

-384 MANLLMKFYEPTKGR
+384 MANLLMKFYEPTRGR
-399 ILIDGVDIRNVR
+399 ILVDGVDVRNVR
-411 RSSLRKFISYIP
+411 RSSLRRFISYIP

-431 TVIDNIRVVKPG
+431 TVIDNIRIVKPE
-443 ASDEEVIEVCKRL
+443 ASIEEVIEVCRRL
-456 GVHRFIE
+456 GIHRFVE

-487 IAIARAMLKDAKV
+487 IAIARALLKDSRI
-500 VIVDEALSSVDTET
+500 VIVDEALSSVDSET
-514 EGILRKALRE
+514 EEMLKKAIRE

-536 RLTMARDCDRVVVL
+536 RLTTARDCDRVVVL
-550 ADGRIVEQGTF
+550 ADGRVVEQGTF

-577 QVGGVEE
+577 QVGGVGE
-584 IAAAQE
+584 ATVVQE

>member
-1 VGEVSRQASSVAF
+1 VSRRASSVAF
-14 RELLSLVLAYKLDV
+14 RELLSLVLAHKLDV

-62 AALTTYVGLYVLL
+62 AALPIYVGLYVLL
-75 VVAQWVAQM
+75 VVAQWVAQV

-98 SGLRESVFR
+98 SSLRESAFR

-112 TLDFHQSYQVGDLV
+112 TLDFYQSYQVGDLV

-144 LNVVGDLVS
+144 LNVVGDLIS

-159 VMVYLSP
+159 IMIYLSP
-166 QLTLV
+166 QLTLA
-171 SLATAPLMALVAR
+171 SLATVPLMVLVAR

-223 EDSVLS
+223 EDSVLL

-241 TVKASVLAGLFFPL
+241 AVRASILAGLFFPL
-255 MGVTTSVS
+255 IGVTTSVS

-269 YGGYLCLSGALS
+269 YGGYLCLSGILS

-321 VLKSG
+321 VLKSER
-326 HVESDEGVDLAE
+326 VEPDEGIDLTE
-338 IRGEVVFDHVWF
+338 VRGEVVFEHVWF

-359 KDVSLVVRPG
+359 KDVSLVVKPG

-384 MANLLMKFYEPTKGR
+384 MANLMMKFYEPTSGK
-399 ILIDGVDIRNVR
+399 ILLDGIDVRNIR
-411 RSSLRKFISYIP
+411 RSSLRRFISYIP

-431 TVIDNIRVVKPG
+431 TVIDNIRVVKPE
-443 ASDEEVIEVCKRL
+443 ASDGEVIEVCRRL

-463 RLPNGYYTDVGEV
+463 KLPNGYYTDVGEV

-487 IAIARAMLKDAKV
+487 IAVARAMLKDARV

-514 EGILRKALRE
+514 EETLRKALKE

-550 ADGRIVEQGTF
+550 ADGRVVEQGTF

-584 IAAAQE
+584 VAIVQE
-590 AR
+590 MR

>member
-1 VGEVSRQASSVAF
+1 VSKASTVAF
-14 RELLSLVLAYKLDV
+14 RELLSLVLTFRLDV
-28 AVVSLAIAFGSVAL
+28 AIVSLAIAFGSIAM

-48 LSLII
+48 LSLTI

-62 AALTTYVGLYVLL
+62 ASLPMYVGLYVLL
-75 VVAQWVAQM
+75 VVAQWVTQV

-98 SGLRESVFR
+98 SSLREAVFR

-112 TLDFHQSYQVGDLV
+112 TLDFYQGYQVGDLV

-144 LNVVGDLVS
+144 LNVIGDLVS

-159 VMVYLSP
+159 IMAYLSP
-166 QLTLV
+166 QLTLA
-171 SLATAPLMALVAR
+171 SLVTVPPMVLVAR

-223 EDSVLS
+223 EDSVLL

-241 TVKASVLAGLFFPL
+241 TIRASVLAGLFFPL
-255 MGVTTSVS
+255 MGVFSSVAV
-263 MAVVLI
+263 AVVLI

-316 DRVYE
+316 DRIYE

-326 HVESDEGVDLAE
+326 QVESDEGIDLVDV
-338 IRGEVVFDHVWF
+338 RGEVLFDHVWF

-359 KDVSLVVRPG
+359 KDINLTIRSG

-384 MANLLMKFYEPTKGR
+384 MANLLMKFYEPTRGR
-399 ILIDGVDIRNVR
+399 ILVDGVDVRNVR
-411 RSSLRKFISYIP
+411 RSSLRRFISYIP

-431 TVIDNIRVVKPG
+431 TVIDNIRIVKPE
-443 ASDEEVIEVCKRL
+443 ASIEEVIEVCRRL
-456 GVHRFIE
+456 GIHRFVE

-487 IAIARAMLKDAKV
+487 IAIARALLKDSRI
-500 VIVDEALSSVDTET
+500 VIVDEALSSVDSET
-514 EGILRKALRE
+514 EEMLKKAIRE

-536 RLTMARDCDRVVVL
+536 RLTTARDCDRVVVL
-550 ADGRIVEQGTF
+550 ADGRVVEQGTF

-577 QVGGVEE
+577 QVGGVGE
-584 IAAAQE
+584 ATVVQE

>member
-1 VGEVSRQASSVAF
+1 VVKVSKTGTVAF
-14 RELLSLVLAYKLDV
+14 RELLSLVLAFRLDV
-28 AVVSLAIAFGSVAL
+28 AVVSLAIAFNSLAT

-48 LSLII
+48 LSLTI

-62 AALTTYVGLYVLL
+62 ASLPMYVGLYVLL
-75 VVAQWVAQM
+75 VLAQWVTQV

-98 SGLRESVFR
+98 SSLRETMFR
-107 KYMST
+107 RYMSA
-112 TLDFHQSYQVGDLV
+112 TLDFYQGYQVGDLV

-159 VMVYLSP
+159 IMAYLSP
-166 QLTLV
+166 QLTLA
-171 SLATAPLMALVAR
+171 SLVTVPPMVLVAR

-223 EDSVLS
+223 EDSVVS

-241 TVKASVLAGLFFPL
+241 TIRASVLAGLFFPL
-255 MGVTTSVS
+255 MGVLSSLAV
-263 MAVVLI
+263 AVVLI
-269 YGGYLCLSGALS
+269 YGGYLYLSGALS

-316 DRVYE
+316 DRIYE

-326 HVESDEGVDLAE
+326 QVESDEGIDLVDV
-338 IRGEVVFDHVWF
+338 RGEVVFDHVWF

-359 KDVSLVVRPG
+359 KDVNITIRPG

-384 MANLLMKFYEPTKGR
+384 MANLLMKFYEPTRGR
-399 ILIDGVDIRNVR
+399 ILVDGVDIRNVR
-411 RSSLRKFISYIP
+411 RSSLRRFISYIP

-443 ASDEEVIEVCKRL
+443 ASDEEVIEVCRRL
-456 GVHRFIE
+456 GIHRFVE

-487 IAIARAMLKDAKV
+487 IAIARALLKDSRI
-500 VIVDEALSSVDTET
+500 VIVDEALSSVDSET
-514 EGILRKALRE
+514 EEMLKKAIRE

-536 RLTMARDCDRVVVL
+536 RLTTARDCDRVIVL
-550 ADGRIVEQGTF
+550 ADGRVVEQGTF
-561 SELLAKRG
+561 SELMAKRG

-577 QVGGVEE
+577 QVGGVVE
-584 IAAAQE
+584 ATVAQE

>member
-1 VGEVSRQASSVAF
+1 VSRQASSVAF
-14 RELLSLVLAYKLDV
+14 KELLSLVLAYKLDV

-62 AALTTYVGLYVLL
+62 AALPIYVGLYVLL
-75 VVAQWVAQM
+75 VVAQWVTQV

-98 SGLRESVFR
+98 SSLRESVFR

-112 TLDFHQSYQVGDLV
+112 TLDFYQSYQVGDLV

-159 VMVYLSP
+159 IMVYLSP
-166 QLTLV
+166 QLTLA
-171 SLATAPLMALVAR
+171 SLATVPLMVLVAR

-209 ESASGIEVVKSFGL
+209 ESTSGIEVVKSFGL
-223 EDSVLS
+223 EDSVLL

-241 TVKASVLAGLFFPL
+241 AVRASILAGLFFPL
-255 MGVTTSVS
+255 IGVTTSVS

-269 YGGYLCLSGALS
+269 YGGYLCLSGILS

-321 VLKSG
+321 VLKSER
-326 HVESDEGVDLAE
+326 VEPDEGIDLTE
-338 IRGEVVFDHVWF
+338 VRGEVVFEHVWF

-359 KDVSLVVRPG
+359 KDVSLVVKPG

-384 MANLLMKFYEPTKGR
+384 MANLMMKFYEPTSGR
-399 ILIDGVDIRNVR
+399 ILLDGIDVRNIR
-411 RSSLRKFISYIP
+411 RSSLRRFISYIP

-431 TVIDNIRVVKPG
+431 TVIDNIRVVKPE
-443 ASDEEVIEVCKRL
+443 ASDGEVVEVCRRL

-463 RLPNGYYTDVGEV
+463 KLPNGYYTDVGEV

-487 IAIARAMLKDAKV
+487 IAVARAMLKDARV

-514 EGILRKALRE
+514 EEALRKALKE

-550 ADGRIVEQGTF
+550 ADGRVVEQGAF

-584 IAAAQE
+584 VAIVQE
-590 AR
+590 MR

>member
-1 VGEVSRQASSVAF
+1 MSRRASSVAF
-14 RELLSLVLAYKLDV
+14 RELLSLVLAHKLDV

-62 AALTTYVGLYVLL
+62 AALPIYVGLYVLL
-75 VVAQWVAQM
+75 VVAQWVAQV

-98 SGLRESVFR
+98 SSLRESAFR

-112 TLDFHQSYQVGDLV
+112 TLDFYQSYQVGDLV

-144 LNVVGDLVS
+144 LNVVGDLIS

-159 VMVYLSP
+159 IMIYLSP
-166 QLTLV
+166 QLTLA
-171 SLATAPLMALVAR
+171 SLATVPLMVLVAR

-223 EDSVLS
+223 EDSVLL

-241 TVKASVLAGLFFPL
+241 AVRASILAGLFFPL
-255 MGVTTSVS
+255 IGVTTSVS

-269 YGGYLCLSGALS
+269 YGGYLCLSGILS

-321 VLKSG
+321 VLKSER
-326 HVESDEGVDLAE
+326 VEPDEGIDLTE
-338 IRGEVVFDHVWF
+338 VRGEVVFEHVWF

-359 KDVSLVVRPG
+359 KDVSLVVKPG

-384 MANLLMKFYEPTKGR
+384 MANLMMKFYEPTSGK
-399 ILIDGVDIRNVR
+399 ILLDGIDVRNIR
-411 RSSLRKFISYIP
+411 RSSLRRFISYIP

-431 TVIDNIRVVKPG
+431 TVIDNIRVVKPE
-443 ASDEEVIEVCKRL
+443 ASDREVIEVCRRL

-463 RLPNGYYTDVGEV
+463 KLPNGYYTDVGEV

-487 IAIARAMLKDAKV
+487 IAVARAMLKDARV

-514 EGILRKALRE
+514 EETLRKALKE

-550 ADGRIVEQGTF
+550 ADGRVVEQGTF

-584 IAAAQE
+584 VAIVQE
-590 AR
+590 MR

>member
-1 VGEVSRQASSVAF
+1 VSKTGTVAF
-14 RELLSLVLAYKLDV
+14 RELLSLVLTFRLDV
-28 AVVSLAIAFGSVAL
+28 AVVSLAIAFNSLAT

-48 LSLII
+48 LSLTI

-62 AALTTYVGLYVLL
+62 ASLPMYVGLYVLL
-75 VVAQWVAQM
+75 VLAQWVAQV

-98 SGLRESVFR
+98 SSLRETMFR
-107 KYMST
+107 RYMSA
-112 TLDFHQSYQVGDLV
+112 TLDFYQGYQVGDLV

-159 VMVYLSP
+159 IMVYLSP
-166 QLTLV
+166 QLTLA
-171 SLATAPLMALVAR
+171 SLVTVPPMVLVAR

-241 TVKASVLAGLFFPL
+241 TIRASVLAGLFFPL
-255 MGVTTSVS
+255 MGVLSSLAV
-263 MAVVLI
+263 AVVLI
-269 YGGYLCLSGALS
+269 YGGYLYLSGALS

-293 RLTGPINDLV
+293 RLMGPINDLV

-316 DRVYE
+316 DRIYE
-321 VLKSG
+321 VVKSG
-326 HVESDEGVDLAE
+326 QVESDEGIDLVDV
-338 IRGEVVFDHVWF
+338 RGEVVFDHVWF

-359 KDVSLVVRPG
+359 KDVNITIRPG

-384 MANLLMKFYEPTKGR
+384 MANLLMKFYEPTRGR
-399 ILIDGVDIRNVR
+399 ILVDGVDIRNVR
-411 RSSLRKFISYIP
+411 RSSLRRFISYIP

-431 TVIDNIRVVKPG
+431 TVIDNIRVVKPE
-443 ASDEEVIEVCKRL
+443 ASDEEVIEVCRRL
-456 GVHRFIE
+456 GIHRFVE

-487 IAIARAMLKDAKV
+487 IAIARALLKDSRI
-500 VIVDEALSSVDTET
+500 VIVDEALSSVDSET
-514 EGILRKALRE
+514 EEMLKKAIRE

-536 RLTMARDCDRVVVL
+536 RLTTARDCDRVIVL
-550 ADGRIVEQGTF
+550 ADGRVVEQGTF
-561 SELLAKRG
+561 SELMAKRG

-577 QVGGVEE
+577 QVGGVGE
-584 IAAAQE
+584 ATVAQE

>member
-1 VGEVSRQASSVAF
+1 VVKVSKTGTVAF
-14 RELLSLVLAYKLDV
+14 RELLSLVLAFRLDV
-28 AVVSLAIAFGSVAL
+28 AVVSLAIAFNSLAT

-48 LSLII
+48 LSLTI

-62 AALTTYVGLYVLL
+62 ASLPMYVGLYVLL
-75 VVAQWVAQM
+75 VLAQWVTQV

-98 SGLRESVFR
+98 SSLRETMFR
-107 KYMST
+107 RHMSA
-112 TLDFHQSYQVGDLV
+112 TLDFYQGYQVGDLV

-159 VMVYLSP
+159 IMAYLSP
-166 QLTLV
+166 QLTLA
-171 SLATAPLMALVAR
+171 SLVTVPPMVLVAR

-209 ESASGIEVVKSFGL
+209 ESTSGIEVVKSFGL

-241 TVKASVLAGLFFPL
+241 TIRASVLAGLFFPL
-255 MGVTTSVS
+255 MGVLSSLAV
-263 MAVVLI
+263 AVVLI
-269 YGGYLCLSGALS
+269 YGGYLYLSGALS

-316 DRVYE
+316 DRIYE

-326 HVESDEGVDLAE
+326 QVESDEGIDLVDV
-338 IRGEVVFDHVWF
+338 RGEVVFDHVWF

-359 KDVSLVVRPG
+359 KDVNITIRPG

-384 MANLLMKFYEPTKGR
+384 MANLLMKFYEPTRGR
-399 ILIDGVDIRNVR
+399 ILVDGVDIRNVR
-411 RSSLRKFISYIP
+411 RSSLRRFIGYIP

-431 TVIDNIRVVKPG
+431 TVIDNIRVVKPEV
-443 ASDEEVIEVCKRL
+443 SDEEVIEVCRRL
-456 GVHRFIE
+456 GIHRFVE
-463 RLPNGYYTDVGEV
+463 RLPNGYYTDVGEI

-487 IAIARAMLKDAKV
+487 IAIARALLKDSRI
-500 VIVDEALSSVDTET
+500 VIVDEALSSVDSET
-514 EGILRKALRE
+514 EEMLKKAIRE

-536 RLTMARDCDRVVVL
+536 RLTTARDCDRVIVL
-550 ADGRIVEQGTF
+550 ADGRVVEQGTF
-561 SELLAKRG
+561 SELMAKRG

-577 QVGGVEE
+577 QVGGVGE
-584 IAAAQE
+584 ATVAQE

>member
-1 VGEVSRQASSVAF
+1 VVEVSKASTVAF
-14 RELLSLVLAYKLDV
+14 RELLSLVLTFRLDV
-28 AVVSLAIAFGSVAL
+28 AIVSLAIAFGSIAM

-48 LSLII
+48 LSLTI

-62 AALTTYVGLYVLL
+62 ASLPMYVGLYVLL
-75 VVAQWVAQM
+75 VVAQWVTQV

-98 SGLRESVFR
+98 SSLREAVFR

-112 TLDFHQSYQVGDLV
+112 TLDFYQGYQVGDLV

-159 VMVYLSP
+159 IMVYLSP
-166 QLTLV
+166 QLTLA
-171 SLATAPLMALVAR
+171 SLVTVPPMVLVAR

-209 ESASGIEVVKSFGL
+209 ESASGIEVVKSFDL

-241 TVKASVLAGLFFPL
+241 TIRASVLAGLFFPL
-255 MGVTTSVS
+255 MGVLSSLAV
-263 MAVVLI
+263 AVVLI
-269 YGGYLCLSGALS
+269 YGGYLYLSGALS

-293 RLTGPINDLV
+293 RLMGPINDLV

-316 DRVYE
+316 DRIYE

-326 HVESDEGVDLAE
+326 QVESDEGIDLVDV
-338 IRGEVVFDHVWF
+338 RGEVVFDHVWF

-359 KDVSLVVRPG
+359 KDVNITIRPG

-384 MANLLMKFYEPTKGR
+384 MANLLMKFYEPTRGR
-399 ILIDGVDIRNVR
+399 ILVNGVDIRNVR
-411 RSSLRKFISYIP
+411 RSSLRRFISYIP

-431 TVIDNIRVVKPG
+431 TVIDNIRVVKPE
-443 ASDEEVIEVCKRL
+443 ASDEEVIEVCRRL
-456 GVHRFIE
+456 GIHRFVE

-487 IAIARAMLKDAKV
+487 IAIARALLKDSRI
-500 VIVDEALSSVDTET
+500 VIVDEALSSVDSET
-514 EGILRKALRE
+514 EEMLKKAIRE

-536 RLTMARDCDRVVVL
+536 RLTTTRDCDRVIVL
-550 ADGRIVEQGTF
+550 ADGRVVEQGTF
-561 SELLAKRG
+561 SELMAKRG

-577 QVGGVEE
+577 QVGGVGE
-584 IAAAQE
+584 ATVAQE

>member
-1 VGEVSRQASSVAF
+1 VVEVSKASTVAF
-14 RELLSLVLAYKLDV
+14 RELLSLVLTFRLDV
-28 AVVSLAIAFGSVAL
+28 AIVSLAIAFGSIAM

-48 LSLII
+48 LSLTI

-62 AALTTYVGLYVLL
+62 ASLPMYVGLYVLL
-75 VVAQWVAQM
+75 VVAQWVTQV

-98 SGLRESVFR
+98 SSLREAVFR

-112 TLDFHQSYQVGDLV
+112 TLDFYQGYQVGDLV

-144 LNVVGDLVS
+144 LNVIGDLVS

-159 VMVYLSP
+159 IMAYLSP
-166 QLTLV
+166 QLTLA
-171 SLATAPLMALVAR
+171 SLVTVPPMVLVAR

-223 EDSVLS
+223 EDSVLL

-241 TVKASVLAGLFFPL
+241 TIRASVLAGLFFPL
-255 MGVTTSVS
+255 MGVFSSVAV
-263 MAVVLI
+263 AVVLI

-316 DRVYE
+316 DRIYE

-326 HVESDEGVDLAE
+326 QVESDEGIDLVDV
-338 IRGEVVFDHVWF
+338 RGEVVFDHVWF

-359 KDVSLVVRPG
+359 KDINITIRPG

-384 MANLLMKFYEPTKGR
+384 MANLLMKFYEPTRGR
-399 ILIDGVDIRNVR
+399 ILVDGVDVRNVR
-411 RSSLRKFISYIP
+411 RSSLRRFISYIP

-431 TVIDNIRVVKPG
+431 TVIDNIRIVKPE
-443 ASDEEVIEVCKRL
+443 ASIEEVIEVCRRL
-456 GVHRFIE
+456 GIHRFVE

-487 IAIARAMLKDAKV
+487 IAIARALLKDSRI
-500 VIVDEALSSVDTET
+500 VIVDEALSSVDSET
-514 EGILRKALRE
+514 EEMLKKAIRE

-536 RLTMARDCDRVVVL
+536 RLTTARDCDRVVVL
-550 ADGRIVEQGTF
+550 ADGRVVEQGTF

-569 VFYSMYVS
+569 VFYNMYVS
-577 QVGGVEE
+577 QVGGVRE
-584 IAAAQE
+584 ATVVQE